1 MILMQ
6 TLLVQDGKLY
16 GEYFFSDVISRALSL
31 PDIIG
36 DKEFQMNE
44 FVVQLGQVRHQDIL
58 LLYQWLFCFCV
69 YLELSLINNMMTL
82 QLVINLIKILCTNTA
97 WQRRKLGKSLQ
108 DWSTISI
115 QVCVCVKSI
124 PFCLF
129 LLSSVCISR
138 HKLSFHV
145 GKRIT

>member
-58 LLYQWLFCFCV
+58 LDYQWLFCFCV

-115 QVCVCVKSI
+115 QVCVCVCVCEINTILLISS
-124 PFCLF
+124 F
-129 LLSSVCISR
+129 LSL
-138 HKLSFHV
+138 H
-145 GKRIT
+145 